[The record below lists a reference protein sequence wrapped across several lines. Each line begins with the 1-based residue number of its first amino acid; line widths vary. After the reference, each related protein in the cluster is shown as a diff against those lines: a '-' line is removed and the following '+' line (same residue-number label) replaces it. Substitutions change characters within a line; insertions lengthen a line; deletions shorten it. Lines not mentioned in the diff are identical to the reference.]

1 MGVVRLEC
9 HECGSPHCALDG
21 NESDAT
27 WIVCLDCRAQI
38 ITFGQL
44 HDEIA
49 RQARDYATR
58 SIRVALGVTTGLQ
71 DNDVAGEC

>member
-9 HECGSPHCALDG
+9 HDCGGADCALFG
-21 NESDAT
+21 EESDDT
-27 WIVCLDCRAQI
+27 WIVCRGCGTRL
-38 ITFGQL
+38 ITLGLL

-58 SIRVALGVTTGLQ
+58 SIRETLGISTGLQ
-71 DNDVAGEC
+71 DNTLDEDD